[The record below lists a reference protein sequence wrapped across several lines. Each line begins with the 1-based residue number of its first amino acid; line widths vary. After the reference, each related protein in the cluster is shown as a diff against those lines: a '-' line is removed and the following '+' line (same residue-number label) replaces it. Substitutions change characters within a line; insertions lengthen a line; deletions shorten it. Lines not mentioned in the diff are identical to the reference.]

1 MLIVNN
7 TFIIHTINTKYF
19 VVKLSE
25 KLASGQPGKG
35 RESMKPVDV
44 QTDFI
49 RLRAEGKSYAAI
61 SKELGISK
69 DTCSKWEN
77 ALKDKISS
85 LKAEQLSELYDSYY
99 MTKEARIKKIGD
111 VLQRIDDALATA
123 DLSEMSPEKLLDM
136 KLKYQ
141 GTLKD
146 EYVPVGN
153 TTPLKK
159 DFTEKDILNA
169 FGELLNRVRS
179 GEITQEQ
186 ANRESTVLS
195 NMLRAYEDVELKKKI
210 ETLEAIVGS
219 RV

>member
-1 MLIVNN
+1 
-7 TFIIHTINTKYF
+7 
-19 VVKLSE
+19 
-25 KLASGQPGKG
+25 
-35 RESMKPVDV
+35 
-44 QTDFI
+44 
-49 RLRAEGKSYAAI
+49 
-61 SKELGISK
+61 
-69 DTCSKWEN
+69 
-77 ALKDKISS
+77 
-85 LKAEQLSELYDSYY
+85 

-111 VLQRIDDALATA
+111 ALQRIDDALATA

-141 GTLKD
+141 GALKD

-169 FGELLNRVRS
+169 FGELLNHVRS

-195 NMLRAYEDVELKKKI
+195 NMLRAYEDVELKEKI
-210 ETLEAIVGS
+210 ETLEAIVGG
-219 RV
+219 RA